1 MTANAI
7 LSRKLGQQY
16 AGLFTI
22 LERVG
27 RLAYKLDLPP
37 SWRVHNVISIQHL
50 EPAPKEE
57 GPFGREL
64 GEPEATSEIIKLK
77 NQMSEVL
84 QSQPDPADE
93 DALEDTI
100 FNSLV
105 SMVYGSNMIE
115 RAGCDS
121 ETTWKLCMAIFKGQA
136 VPEDIGET
144 SEEMLGDWQ

>member
-1 MTANAI
+1 MPSTGSVRLVIEINAHED
-7 LSRKLGQQY
+7 
-16 AGLFTI
+16 F
-22 LERVG
+22 
-27 RLAYKLDLPP
+27 D
-37 SWRVHNVISIQHL
+37 
-50 EPAPKEE
+50 
-57 GPFGREL
+57 
-64 GEPEATSEIIKLK
+64 PEIVYPEIIKLE

-100 FNSLV
+100 LNSLV

-121 ETTWKLCMAIFKGQA
+121 ETTWKLCMAIAKGQA

-144 SEEMLGDWQ
+144 SEEEGIP